1 MNKVTKRSAN
11 RQRRVRKLIPFQK
24 LLFLLPLL
32 YGLFFEKKSFF
43 CGRIHLVK
51 FPPGTLDKHYEKL
64 LQCDDHLWEL
74 SQSPFPSLNSP
85 YFSSPNSPY
94 FCSSNRDGVSEIPF
108 DFTSCNSPFPL
119 PTIPPSLVP
128 PHQTQ
133 NFKLSTGQPFDIVN
147 SESPMSGM

>member
-1 MNKVTKRSAN
+1 M
-11 RQRRVRKLIPFQK
+11 
-24 LLFLLPLL
+24 
-32 YGLFFEKKSFF
+32 
-43 CGRIHLVK
+43 K

-74 SQSPFPSLNSP
+74 SQRPFPSLDSP
-85 YFSSPNSPY
+85 YFY
-94 FCSSNRDGVSEIPF
+94 SSNIDGVSDVPF
-108 DFTSCNSPFPL
+108 DFTSCNSTFPL

-133 NFKLSTGQPFDIVN
+133 NFKLSNGQPFDIVN